1 MTRFHIAFDDSD
13 DENVATEEYTK
24 YHETYAKAP
33 VIPARKTS
41 RYALECADTDYID
54 SSLVE
59 YTQYPRAS
67 ALEKDEDVPIRCR
80 NAATASV
87 SALRRLSRGGE
98 TSLALTLSTNENSYD
113 RDLQHI
119 AQLLRQMPALTPR
132 QPPPPRA
139 PLALPDAA
147 AVSTRALQQQLQQQH
162 EAAQQALRTLLQQTE
177 ARATQIQRAEEEL
190 RRAAEVRAEEAAA
203 AARARDVVPE
213 VKTPERV
220 VEIKETST
228 PPPNK
233 ETTPPRS
240 SSRRSKEEGKSPA
253 KATDVW
259 KKYRSQLGDLQRSVA
274 DFETAANVKDRRLQ
288 YKKLVNGR
296 INTLAENVQK
306 IQQVAQEVAEA
317 ITTARAADDASK
329 AANQNDMSSLGK
341 RYLVNLLAS
350 KIMVR
355 AQAEGFNGYVCI
367 VESSALRVILFLFD
381 QPLLFLTD
389 NAGMAFHWRT
399 CCRW

>member
-1 MTRFHIAFDDSD
+1 MTRFHFAFDDSD
-13 DENVATEEYTK
+13 DENVSTEECTK
-24 YHETYAKAP
+24 YRETSAKVP

-41 RYALECADTDYID
+41 RYALECSDTDYID

-67 ALEKDEDVPIRCR
+67 ALEKDEDVPIRGH
-80 NAATASV
+80 NATTASL

-119 AQLLRQMPALTPR
+119 AQLLRQMPAITLR

-147 AVSTRALQQQLQQQH
+147 AVSTRALQQQWQQQH

-177 ARATQIQRAEEEL
+177 ARAAQIQRAEEEL
-190 RRAAEVRAEEAAA
+190 RRAAEEMARKAD
-203 AARARDVVPE
+203 RARDIVPE

-381 QPLLFLTD
+381 QPLFFLTD
-389 NAGMAFHWRT
+389 NAGMAFHSRT